1 MDLTHLV
8 RSNTNNTNIIDSQ
21 NSTPEQEHELYKN
34 NNEQGIPSSVNNLA
48 EFSEQNNLS
57 ISFHRKPLTKG
68 CSQAVE
74 ERSKS
79 LNLSIPLSQELKTMA
94 LETKDGGLVA
104 IHIPANYELPRE
116 NSGKIDYQKI
126 SKITGI
132 EITGRAKNLIQG
144 RINPITL
151 HLEHQNCLHFF
162 LIPDG
167 TAKQKMYTNAGMNTW
182 GIEIPNIL
190 QLMEKIGAKKEEGIA
205 LELPQQLIGIPQITP
220 TIKRTI

>member
-1 MDLTHLV
+1 MDLTNLV
-8 RSNTNNTNIIDSQ
+8 RGNTNNTNIIDSQ
-21 NSTPEQEHELYKN
+21 TTAPKKEQELYKT

-68 CSQAVE
+68 CSQAAE

-94 LETKDGGLVA
+94 LETKGGGLVA
-104 IHIPANYELPRE
+104 IHIPASYELPRE
-116 NSGKIDYQKI
+116 NDGKIDYQKI
-126 SKITGI
+126 SKITHLEVI
-132 EITGRAKNLIQG
+132 GRAENLIQG

-151 HLEHQNCLHFF
+151 HLEHPDCSHFF
-162 LIPDG
+162 LIPNEI
-167 TAKQKMYTNAGMNTW
+167 AQQKMYTNAGMNTW

-190 QLMEKIGAKKEEGIA
+190 KLMEKIGAKKTDGIA
-205 LELPQQLIGIPQITP
+205 LETTQQLIGIPQSFP